1 MPRHFQHIGSRTLA
15 YHDSAPGD
23 STLRVC
29 VLLHG
34 FPLSSAM
41 WEPQVQSVPDG
52 WRFIA
57 PDLRGF
63 GASSESDAADGD
75 SIDDFAS
82 DVVALLAELGITE
95 AVIGGLSMG
104 GYVVM
109 AILRRAPHLASALI
123 LADTRIGADS
133 PEGRAN
139 RRGMIALVDREGPSG
154 VAREIMSTLLGK
166 TTREINPQ
174 VEPVVRHLINRQ
186 SPNAIRGGLVR
197 MMHRPDSSPLLGTTS
212 VPTLVIVGD
221 EDELTPP
228 AESQRIADGIP
239 GSTLVVIPKTGH
251 LSNLESPAEFN
262 QALASFL
269 GRL

>member
-1 MPRHFQHIGSRTLA
+1 MPRHFQHIGSRTIA
-15 YHDSAPGD
+15 YHDSAPGE
-23 STLRVC
+23 SKRNVC

-34 FPLSSAM
+34 FPLSAAM
-41 WEPQVQSVPDG
+41 WEPQLHGIPDG

-63 GASSESDAADGD
+63 GGSSESDPNDGE

-104 GYVVM
+104 GYVAL
-109 AILRRAPHLASALI
+109 AILRRAPHLAAALI
-123 LADTRIGADS
+123 FADTRAGADS

-139 RRGMIALVDREGPSG
+139 RRSMIALVDREGPSG
-154 VAREIMSTLLGK
+154 VAREMMPKLLGK
-166 TTREINPQ
+166 TTRETNPQ

-186 SPNAIRGGLVR
+186 SPNALRGGLIR
-197 MMHRPDSSPLLGTTS
+197 MMQRPDSMPLLATTA
-212 VPTLVIVGD
+212 VPTLVVVGD
-221 EDELTPP
+221 EDEITPL
-228 AESQRIADGIP
+228 AESQRIADAVP
-239 GSTLVVIPKTGH
+239 GASLVVIPKAGH
-251 LSNLESPAEFN
+251 LSNLERPEEFN
-262 QALASFL
+262 QALATFL